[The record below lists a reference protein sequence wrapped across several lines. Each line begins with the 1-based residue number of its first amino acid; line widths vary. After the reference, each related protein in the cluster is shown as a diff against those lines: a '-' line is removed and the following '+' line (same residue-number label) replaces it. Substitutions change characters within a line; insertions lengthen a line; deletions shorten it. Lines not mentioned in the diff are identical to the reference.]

1 MLKRAGRGL
10 LVSPWFAAG
19 AGVVIAT
26 GAVVYVPHANLDF
39 GGAIQVTHCK
49 QALCDV
55 VTEQGGAPGLPA
67 GTGGGPLRAS
77 PNPLA
82 GFTFSYQLLGDNAW
96 DGFSM
101 LITIHGPRSLGQW
114 KLSFVILG
122 ATDVVVVNGARWQP
136 SGTDGGT
143 ASNYYSGI
151 ESAGYASISGQ
162 QSGSSRDSDTV
173 QLQVRGKGVPSPPTN
188 CYYNETAC
196 HFQRSYS
203 QAGANWSTTG

>member
-1 MLKRAGRGL
+1 MLKRAGRRL

-26 GAVVYVPHANLDF
+26 GGIVYVPHANLDF

-49 QALCDV
+49 QAMCNL

-67 GTGGGPLRAS
+67 DTGGGPLTAS

-82 GFTFSYQLLGDNAW
+82 GFTFSYLLLGDTTW

-101 LITIHGPRSLGQW
+101 LITIHAPRSIGQW
-114 KLSFVILG
+114 KLSFVIRG
-122 ATDVVVVNGARWQP
+122 ATDVVVVNGARWQQ

-143 ASNYYSGI
+143 ASNYYGGT
-151 ESAGYASISGQ
+151 ESSAYASISGH
-162 QSGSSRDSDTV
+162 QSGSSRTSDTV
-173 QLQVRGKGVPSPPTN
+173 ELQVRGKGVPSPPTS
-188 CYYNETAC
+188 CFYNGTAC
-196 HFQRSYS
+196 SFQRSYS
-203 QAGANWSTTG
+203 PAGAN